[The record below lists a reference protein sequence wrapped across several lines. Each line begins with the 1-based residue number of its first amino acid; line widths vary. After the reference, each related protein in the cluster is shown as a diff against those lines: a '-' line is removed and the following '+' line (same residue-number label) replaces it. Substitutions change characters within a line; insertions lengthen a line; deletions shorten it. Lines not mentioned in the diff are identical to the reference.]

1 MTIALIE
8 AALEERL
15 LLLPPLAD
23 DQKDWLA
30 LENKTFT
37 PKAGVPYQRINH
49 LTNTP
54 VDHAVTLDVTED
66 RGILQ
71 VSLFYPLDK
80 GRVPAKTRAQL
91 IRDQFKPPLTLTKGA
106 VKVEITKTPSIG
118 SGYPD
123 GDRYM
128 VPVSI
133 YWRAFS

>member
-15 LLLPPLAD
+15 QAITPAID
-23 DQKDWLA
+23 TA
-30 LENKTFT
+30 FENKTFT
-37 PKAGVPYQRINH
+37 PVAGTEYQRINH

-71 VSLFYPLDK
+71 VSLFFPLDK

-118 SGYPD
+118 SGYPE

-133 YWRAFS
+133 YWQSFKAT

>member
-8 AALEERL
+8 AALEDRL
-15 LLLPPLAD
+15 LAITPAI
-23 DQKDWLA
+23 A
-30 LENKTFT
+30 TAFENKTFT
-37 PKAGVPYQRINH
+37 PVVGTEYQRINH

-91 IRDQFKPPLTLTKGA
+91 IRDQFNPPLTLTKGSG
-106 VKVEITKTPSIG
+106 KVEITRTPSIG
-118 SGYPD
+118 SGFAD

-133 YWRAFS
+133 YWQSFG